1 MTTWIFGIDEP
12 NPQHWDYAKRD
23 RIWHLTRRVAV
34 KAGDDIYFW
43 QAGHPRGLER
53 KAGLLGLT
61 RATTDI
67 EPMRPGESMPW
78 NVSDEKR
85 ADYKFRIEL
94 EVVAPTSTSVA
105 SWTTLKENTGVK
117 GATNFGPRE
126 VKGRDG
132 ERWLR
137 RQLDIGETEEISVD
151 FQKVVDELDP
161 ATAASDE
168 DLRRRVEASIVA
180 REGQGD
186 FRKGLLDAYRERCAI
201 TGISEPVLDAAHI
214 RRYLG
219 RQSNTPANGVLLR
232 TDLHTLFD
240 KHLLTIVYDG
250 GAYRVR
256 VSDDLG
262 ADMYRN
268 LDHQALAVVPSLARD
283 RPSAA
288 LLAEH
293 NQACEWLS

>member
-1 MTTWIFGIDEP
+1 MATWIFGIDEP

-23 RIWHLTRRVAV
+23 GIWHLTRRVDV

-43 QAGHPRGLER
+43 QGGRPKGPGY
-53 KAGLLGLT
+53 KAGLLGLMQ
-61 RATTDI
+61 ATTDI
-67 EPMRPGESMPW
+67 EPMRPGETMPW
-78 NVSDEKR
+78 NISDDKR
-85 ADYKFRIEL
+85 ADYEFRIEL
-94 EVVAPTSTSVA
+94 AVVTPTSTSVA
-105 SWTTLKENTGVK
+105 SWTTLQENTGVK

-126 VKGRDG
+126 VKDPDG

-137 RQLDIGETEEISVD
+137 KQLDIGETEEISLK
-151 FQKVVDELDP
+151 FRKVVDELDP
-161 ATAASDE
+161 AAAGSDE

-180 REGQGD
+180 REGQGA

-214 RRYLG
+214 RRYMG
-219 RQSNTPANGVLLR
+219 PHSNAPSNGVLLR

-240 KHLLTIVYDG
+240 KHLLTIVYDAG
-250 GAYRVR
+250 TYHVR

-262 ADMYRN
+262 ADMYRD
-268 LDHQALAVVPSLARD
+268 LDRQALAVIPRAAKD
-283 RPSAA
+283 RPKAA

-293 NQACEWLS
+293 NEACDWL

>member
-43 QAGHPRGLER
+43 QAGHPRGLEH

-180 REGQGD
+180 REGQGV
-186 FRKGLLDAYRERCAI
+186 FRKRLLDAYRERCAV

-219 RQSNTPANGVLLR
+219 RHSNTPAKGVLLR

-240 KHLLTIVYDG
+240 KHLLTIVYDDG
-250 GAYRVR
+250 SYRVR
-256 VSDDLG
+256 VSDDLS
-262 ADMYRN
+262 ADMYRD
-268 LDHQALAVVPSLARD
+268 LDHQVLAVLPPATKD
-283 RPSAA
+283 RPSTT

-293 NQACEWLS
+293 NRACGWL